1 VVERFHELAP
11 RCLEFLLV
19 ATTSS
24 DHELRGLATHTL
36 VLCCGSQPAVPGTL
50 DVSKQELQMAAMMRT
65 ATGLFK
71 RADGSTL
78 NDKELEKAFKLA
90 VQPLIFAN
98 MFMLCG
104 KLHEG
109 TPANLNEIWTIIEE
123 HIGHSKHE
131 VRHAA
136 SAALAGLLSLEGKGA
151 WKANVKKFV
160 ALAGPP
166 MKHGG
171 PSLDTN
177 KNRSAAGVMGLS
189 CILLSVA
196 DVGVTPWTGHVVER
210 MAPYGKPGTV
220 EFILKEVQ
228 GTFQTFMRLQ
238 QANQQSWKECREK
251 LTAAQLEL
259 LSACKGSL
267 SYYS

>member
-1 VVERFHELAP
+1 MGERFHELAP

-36 VLCCGSQPAVPGTL
+36 VLCCGSQPAVPGAL
-50 DVSKQELQMAAMMRT
+50 DVSKQELQIAAMMRT
-65 ATGLFK
+65 AIGLFK
-71 RADGSTL
+71 RRNGSTL
-78 NDKELEKAFKLA
+78 NEKELEKAFKLA

-98 MFMLCG
+98 LLMICC
-104 KLHEG
+104 KLRDG
-109 TPANLNEIWTIIEE
+109 TASNLSELWTIIEE
-123 HIGHSKHE
+123 HVGHSKHE

-136 SAALAGLLSLEGKGA
+136 SGALAGLLSLEGKGA

>member
-1 VVERFHELAP
+1 VERFRELAP

-36 VLCCGSQPAVPGTL
+36 VLCCGSQPAVLGAL
-50 DVSKQELQMAAMMRT
+50 DVSKQALQTAAMMRT
-65 ATGLFK
+65 AIGLFK
-71 RADGSTL
+71 RTNGSTL
-78 NDKELEKAFKLA
+78 NEKELEKAFKLA
-90 VQPLIFAN
+90 VQPLVFAN
-98 MFMLCG
+98 LLMLCC
-104 KLHEG
+104 KLPDG
-109 TPANLNEIWTIIEE
+109 TASNLDELWTIIEE
-123 HIGHSKHE
+123 HVGHSKHE

-136 SAALAGLLSLEGKGA
+136 SGALAGLLGLEAKGA
-151 WKANVKKFV
+151 WQANVKKFI

-166 MKHGG
+166 VRRGG
-171 PSLDTN
+171 ASIDT
-177 KNRSAAGVMGLS
+177 KKTSSVAGVMGLS

-196 DVGVTPWTGHVVER
+196 DVGVAPWTGHVVER
-210 MAPYGKPGTV
+210 MAPYGQPGTT
-220 EFILKEVQ
+220 ELIIKEVQ

-238 QANQQSWKECREK
+238 QASQQSWKECQEK
-251 LTAAQLEL
+251 LTPAQLEL

>member
-1 VVERFHELAP
+1 LLVQLRNGAGNVSGEEASRPQHILESSGVCFVLIHTALSRLVVERFHELAP

-104 KLHEG
+104 KL
-109 TPANLNEIWTIIEE
+109 L
-123 HIGHSKHE
+123 GHTRKS
-131 VRHAA
+131 
-136 SAALAGLLSLEGKGA
+136 
-151 WKANVKKFV
+151 
-160 ALAGPP
+160 
-166 MKHGG
+166 
-171 PSLDTN
+171 
-177 KNRSAAGVMGLS
+177 
-189 CILLSVA
+189 
-196 DVGVTPWTGHVVER
+196 
-210 MAPYGKPGTV
+210 
-220 EFILKEVQ
+220 Q
-228 GTFQTFMRLQ
+228 
-238 QANQQSWKECREK
+238 
-251 LTAAQLEL
+251 
-259 LSACKGSL
+259 
-267 SYYS
+267 